1 MAVGTKQQTKS
12 RFSAFRAILNVY
24 DRSGMVFGT
33 SWTTILRNNRF
44 LLMSLKTAT
53 HEIFGQLIDV
63 IGQLDD
69 EDYACSLNVLSGNTI
84 GKHVRHILE
93 FYDLLVNSYQTGQLN
108 YDRRERDLLL
118 EISPDEA
125 ILRIRRI
132 NQAIQHLD
140 LNRPLQLE
148 AELSDYPVQ
157 IVSSFD
163 RELLYNIEH
172 AIHHMALIQ
181 IAIRNA
187 FLHVVMPPHFGVAY
201 STVQHQAH

>member
-1 MAVGTKQQTKS
+1 MDNQLTNQ
-12 RFSAFRAILNVY
+12 L
-24 DRSGMVFGT
+24 
-33 SWTTILRNNRF
+33 L

-63 IGQLDD
+63 IGQLDN
-69 EDYACSLNVLSGNTI
+69 EDYACPLNVLSGNTI

-93 FYDLLVNSYQTGQLN
+93 FYDLLVGSYHTGQLN

-132 NQAIQHLD
+132 NFAIQHFD
-140 LNRPLQLE
+140 LNRPLHLE
-148 AELSDYPVQ
+148 AELSARPVQ
-157 IVSSFD
+157 ILSSYD

-181 IAIRNA
+181 IAVRDA
-187 FLHVVMPPHFGVAY
+187 FLHIVMPPNFGVAY